1 MLAMLPEITVQLAGR
16 VGRWHPRHVHTQ
28 ARTVWSAWLHA
39 PQHGILGVYVLAKPN
54 APLTEA
60 LPGNQWV
67 HLRGVLR
74 PLRVLALPDDPRA
87 ADDATCAPLLVHAVQ
102 IIPARYSD
110 LVPPLLRTPAPAQV
124 RASTGALAPMAHLP
138 DLTSTPIVR
147 GAPCQNARFPRSS
160 DMGTVHLSPS
170 LWLAG

>member
-1 MLAMLPEITVQLAGR
+1 IRWRPRLMQRPWQPSQRSRRSLLHPSPRRSGRAGDRALMIRWQRPKRRSPMALASRMLAMLPEITVQLAGR
-16 VGRWHPRHVHTQ
+16 VGRWHPRHVHGQ

-87 ADDATCAPLLVHAVQ
+87 AD
-102 IIPARYSD
+102 
-110 LVPPLLRTPAPAQV
+110 
-124 RASTGALAPMAHLP
+124 
-138 DLTSTPIVR
+138 
-147 GAPCQNARFPRSS
+147 
-160 DMGTVHLSPS
+160 
-170 LWLAG
+170 